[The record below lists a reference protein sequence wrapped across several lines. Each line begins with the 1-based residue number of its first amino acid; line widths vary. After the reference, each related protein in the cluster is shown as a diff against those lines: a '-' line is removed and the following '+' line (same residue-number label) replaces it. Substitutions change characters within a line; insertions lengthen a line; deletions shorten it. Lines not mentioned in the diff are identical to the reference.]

1 MLQHMYL
8 ILTLKHPGTGLELRE
23 KSALFFMMS
32 CYLLVRIMYGVIGGQ
47 TPTEIGFNVLLVGLI
62 CWFLMNMEYK
72 SIFVA
77 YCLCMMMVLSLMS
90 ATTLIFG
97 KGLDFLWFIWSL
109 VMIVKV
115 ATTIR
120 QNPPPPPSED
130 KEQK

>member
-23 KSALFFMMS
+23 KSALWFMMG
-32 CYLLVRIMYGVIGGQ
+32 CYLFVRIMYGIIEGQ

-62 CWFLMNMEYK
+62 CWFLMNMEHK

-120 QNPPPPPSED
+120 QNPPPPPED
-130 KEQK
+130 KV